1 MWNSTS
7 ASSSR
12 PRDSRRRSR
21 APRLM
26 NQRRRFPGVSACVH
40 LGLTLL
46 AACSTGKEG
55 GDAGAPAGDGP
66 DRAETA
72 PAEVAVFGDIGGL
85 TGLPDSPRRTASPAF
100 WDHWGDGRAELSGY
114 HVTLDRYG
122 EARNAELSLIYVT
135 EPHDR
140 RTWVKDDG
148 AEAPDRVEVLK
159 LIRSM
164 HFFTGIYPYNVMA
177 STFSPVDEWTD
188 ERFRPVRL
196 NLDVQEWCGSVT
208 HRVLPGA
215 GRLRSIRLS
224 YFADEGETRREIGVP
239 EGTLYEDGLLIQLR
253 ELDGPFYD
261 GGAWEG
267 FLVRELWS
275 LRTGHRSIEP
285 VPARIDRTDA
295 TRDGEP
301 VTRFRLETRG
311 YWRTYDVETAPPR
324 RVLAWETSTGERAEI
339 LGTERLAYWTLNARG
354 DEQHRG
360 ALGLETR

>member
-1 MWNSTS
+1 MNH
-7 ASSSR
+7 
-12 PRDSRRRSR
+12 RR
-21 APRLM
+21 L
-26 NQRRRFPGVSACVH
+26 PGVRAR
-40 LGLTLL
+40 LPLALTLL
-46 AACSTGKEG
+46 AAACSAGEEG
-55 GDAGAPAGDGP
+55 RDAGAPGGGP
-66 DRAETA
+66 E
-72 PAEVAVFGDIGGL
+72 PAEPTPAEAALFGDIGSL
-85 TGLPDSPRRTASPAF
+85 TGLPASPRQTASPEF

-114 HVTLDRYG
+114 RVTLDRYG
-122 EARNAELSLIYVT
+122 EARDAELSLIYVT

-177 STFSPVDEWTD
+177 SAFSPVDAWTD
-188 ERFRPVRL
+188 ERFQPVRL

-224 YFADEGETRREIGVP
+224 YFADEGETRRETWVP
-239 EGTLYEDGLLIQLR
+239 EDTLYEDALLIQLR
-253 ELDGPFYD
+253 ELDGPFHD
-261 GGAWEG
+261 GEAWEG

-275 LRTGHRSIEP
+275 LRTGHRSIAP
-285 VPARIDRTDA
+285 VPARIDRDDA

-301 VTRFRLETRG
+301 VTRFRLETG
-311 YWRTYDVETAPPR
+311 DYWRTYDVETAPPR

-360 ALGLETR
+360 TLGLETR